1 MKGLTLTQKE
11 QARLQVLNG
20 ILEGQIS
27 VDEAAEVLGV
37 SERHVWRILAE
48 YRKEGAAALAHG
60 NRGRRANNSIPEEAR
75 TQVVALARTRYA
87 RVNHTHLTE
96 LLAEREEIVLGRST
110 VRRILVGAGMASP
123 RRRRPPL
130 HRVRRQRMSQEGML
144 VQVDGSVHA
153 WLEERGP
160 RCTLLLAID
169 DAISTVPYALFRH
182 EEDTHGYFL
191 LMQELIRR
199 CGVPLALYSDRHAV
213 FKYVPGS
220 HQSPA
225 PTQFG
230 RAMAELGVEQIF
242 ARSPEAKGRVERA
255 NGTFQDRLVTELRL
269 AGARTISEANQV
281 LWAFLTRFN
290 KRFGVPPAQ
299 STNAYRSPDPDL
311 NLAGILCFK
320 HSRKVARDNT
330 VKYNWHTLQL
340 LPSSERSTY
349 VGAHVVVQER
359 LDGKLVVC
367 YQNQIV
373 PTQEAPPRPGVLRTL
388 NATRGLGSVTVENL
402 AAGMD
407 TNGIGGHERERLGA
421 MTAILQI
428 ASSERS
434 TRRRRCAARH
444 ARVLGFTAW
453 SARGPGPGGKRRLDG
468 GGKLAGSTLVC
479 QHKSLSKP
487 NRPYPGSATASWC
500 PPDSE
505 RHSRSW
511 QRHRGEP
518 RCRHGHQRDRW
529 SRARKTGS
537 DDRDRPGLAAGRLTT
552 DRESEAV
559 HPKAQPPRPPTPRQR
574 ARWKAVQRAKR
585 RGLSLRAI
593 ARELG
598 ISRITVRKYV
608 EASSPPVYPDR
619 ELAAHS

>member
-37 SERHVWRILAE
+37 SERHVWRIPMPRFSHWRRHPMQWGKVPKSKGRRHNAGLLAFREAPRSVAIDRLGRTSAYWQANWNLAE

-169 DAISTVPYALFRH
+169 DATSTVPYALFRH

-191 LMQELIRR
+191 LIMQELIRR

-407 TNGIGGHERERLGA
+407 TNGIGGHEREGLGA
-421 MTAILQI
+421 MTAIG
-428 ASSERS
+428 R
-434 TRRRRCAARH
+434 
-444 ARVLGFTAW
+444 
-453 SARGPGPGGKRRLDG
+453 
-468 GGKLAGSTLVC
+468 
-479 QHKSLSKP
+479 
-487 NRPYPGSATASWC
+487 
-500 PPDSE
+500 
-505 RHSRSW
+505 
-511 QRHRGEP
+511 
-518 RCRHGHQRDRW
+518 
-529 SRARKTGS
+529 
-537 DDRDRPGLAAGRLTT
+537 GLAAGRLTT

>member
-1 MKGLTLTQKE
+1 MGPRPSTHE
-11 QARLQVLNG
+11 PG
-20 ILEGQIS
+20 
-27 VDEAAEVLGV
+27 
-37 SERHVWRILAE
+37 RHV
-48 YRKEGAAALAHG
+48 AASCWQRSG
-60 NRGRRANNSIPEEAR
+60 
-75 TQVVALARTRYA
+75 LAR
-87 RVNHTHLTE
+87 
-96 LLAEREEIVLGRST
+96 
-110 VRRILVGAGMASP
+110 P
-123 RRRRPPL
+123 
-130 HRVRRQRMSQEGML
+130 
-144 VQVDGSVHA
+144 
-153 WLEERGP
+153 ERGP

-169 DAISTVPYALFRH
+169 DATSTVPYALFRH

-407 TNGIGGHERERLGA
+407 TNGIGGHEREGLGA
-421 MTAILQI
+421 MTAIG
-428 ASSERS
+428 R
-434 TRRRRCAARH
+434 
-444 ARVLGFTAW
+444 
-453 SARGPGPGGKRRLDG
+453 
-468 GGKLAGSTLVC
+468 
-479 QHKSLSKP
+479 
-487 NRPYPGSATASWC
+487 
-500 PPDSE
+500 
-505 RHSRSW
+505 
-511 QRHRGEP
+511 
-518 RCRHGHQRDRW
+518 
-529 SRARKTGS
+529 
-537 DDRDRPGLAAGRLTT
+537 GLAAGRFTT
-552 DRESEAV
+552 DLERAAV
-559 HPKAQPPRPPTPRQR
+559 HTKASATQTADASSGKPSSKSVPL
-574 ARWKAVQRAKR
+574 AKR
-585 RGLSLRAI
+585 LRALPLPAI
-593 ARELG
+593 AR
-598 ISRITVRKYV
+598 RIAAYRPPSPAEPNVP
-608 EASSPPVYPDR
+608 ASTRASLSGLRVP
-619 ELAAHS
+619 LAASLLIPLDLAF

>member
-169 DAISTVPYALFRH
+169 DATSTVPYALFRH

-349 VGAHVVVQER
+349 VGAH
-359 LDGKLVVC
+359 GS
-367 YQNQIV
+367 
-373 PTQEAPPRPGVLRTL
+373 RPVKWCKS
-388 NATRGLGSVTVENL
+388 ASSCCCCL
-402 AAGMD
+402 ARIHRWTGMD
-407 TNGIGGHERERLGA
+407 GVRTAEGGEGVTGAMIRARIWVAGRLGGGLQALLGAPMAAYSGCGERDGGIGH
-421 MTAILQI
+421 
-428 ASSERS
+428 
-434 TRRRRCAARH
+434 
-444 ARVLGFTAW
+444 
-453 SARGPGPGGKRRLDG
+453 GKRRSRTVLARVCGDVG
-468 GGKLAGSTLVC
+468 LAG
-479 QHKSLSKP
+479 
-487 NRPYPGSATASWC
+487 GSVADGRRQAGSGMA
-500 PPDSE
+500 
-505 RHSRSW
+505 R
-511 QRHRGEP
+511 
-518 RCRHGHQRDRW
+518 
-529 SRARKTGS
+529 SRAR
-537 DDRDRPGLAAGRLTT
+537 ARLNC
-552 DRESEAV
+552 SS
-559 HPKAQPPRPPTPRQR
+559 QGQ
-574 ARWKAVQRAKR
+574 R
-585 RGLSLRAI
+585 RGRCRVNRRAERVIRPAKAKTRRLRV
-593 ARELG
+593 LVV
-598 ISRITVRKYV
+598 TVC
-608 EASSPPVYPDR
+608 
-619 ELAAHS
+619 

>member
-169 DAISTVPYALFRH
+169 DATSTVPYALFRH

-367 YQNQIV
+367 YQNQIA

-407 TNGIGGHERERLGA
+407 TNGIGGHEREGLGA
-421 MTAILQI
+421 MTAIG
-428 ASSERS
+428 R
-434 TRRRRCAARH
+434 
-444 ARVLGFTAW
+444 
-453 SARGPGPGGKRRLDG
+453 
-468 GGKLAGSTLVC
+468 
-479 QHKSLSKP
+479 
-487 NRPYPGSATASWC
+487 
-500 PPDSE
+500 
-505 RHSRSW
+505 
-511 QRHRGEP
+511 
-518 RCRHGHQRDRW
+518 
-529 SRARKTGS
+529 
-537 DDRDRPGLAAGRLTT
+537 GLAAGRLTT

-559 HPKAQPPRPPTPRQR
+559 HPKAQPPRPPH
-574 ARWKAVQRAKR
+574 
-585 RGLSLRAI
+585 
-593 ARELG
+593 
-598 ISRITVRKYV
+598 
-608 EASSPPVYPDR
+608 ASSASPLESSAEGQASRPFSSGNRPGIGHIPHHRPKVR
-619 ELAAHS
+619 

>member
-169 DAISTVPYALFRH
+169 DA
-182 EEDTHGYFL
+182 
-191 LMQELIRR
+191 
-199 CGVPLALYSDRHAV
+199 
-213 FKYVPGS
+213 
-220 HQSPA
+220 
-225 PTQFG
+225 
-230 RAMAELGVEQIF
+230 
-242 ARSPEAKGRVERA
+242 
-255 NGTFQDRLVTELRL
+255 
-269 AGARTISEANQV
+269 
-281 LWAFLTRFN
+281 
-290 KRFGVPPAQ
+290 
-299 STNAYRSPDPDL
+299 TNAYRSPDPDL

-407 TNGIGGHERERLGA
+407 TNGIGGHEREGLGA
-421 MTAILQI
+421 MTAIG
-428 ASSERS
+428 R
-434 TRRRRCAARH
+434 
-444 ARVLGFTAW
+444 
-453 SARGPGPGGKRRLDG
+453 
-468 GGKLAGSTLVC
+468 
-479 QHKSLSKP
+479 
-487 NRPYPGSATASWC
+487 
-500 PPDSE
+500 
-505 RHSRSW
+505 
-511 QRHRGEP
+511 
-518 RCRHGHQRDRW
+518 
-529 SRARKTGS
+529 
-537 DDRDRPGLAAGRLTT
+537 GLAAGRLTT

>member
-169 DAISTVPYALFRH
+169 DATSTVPYALFRH

-340 LPSSERSTY
+340 LPRANGPLTLDARGGPIGRLGPTATPGVGRRPRRRSARTHSRANASTY
-349 VGAHVVVQER
+349 VGA
-359 LDGKLVVC
+359 L
-367 YQNQIV
+367 
-373 PTQEAPPRPGVLRTL
+373 PGGPG
-388 NATRGLGSVTVENL
+388 A
-402 AAGMD
+402 
-407 TNGIGGHERERLGA
+407 IGR
-421 MTAILQI
+421 Q
-428 ASSERS
+428 ASS
-434 TRRRRCAARH
+434 
-444 ARVLGFTAW
+444 V
-453 SARGPGPGGKRRLDG
+453 
-468 GGKLAGSTLVC
+468 
-479 QHKSLSKP
+479 LSKP
-487 NRPYPGSATASWC
+487 NRPYRRTSATASSVLVAGVLAD
-500 PPDSE
+500 DSE
-505 RHSRSW
+505 SEPVLAQSRSW
-511 QRHRGEP
+511 LADAP
-518 RCRHGHQRDRW
+518 W
-529 SRARKTGS
+529 LVTLVL
-537 DDRDRPGLAAGRLTT
+537 PGMSAC
-552 DRESEAV
+552 
-559 HPKAQPPRPPTPRQR
+559 
-574 ARWKAVQRAKR
+574 
-585 RGLSLRAI
+585 
-593 ARELG
+593 
-598 ISRITVRKYV
+598 
-608 EASSPPVYPDR
+608 
-619 ELAAHS
+619 

>member
-169 DAISTVPYALFRH
+169 DATSTVPYALFRH

-213 FKYVPGS
+213 FKYVPVS

-269 AGARTISEANQV
+269 AGARTISEANKV

-407 TNGIGGHERERLGA
+407 TNGIGGHEREGLGA
-421 MTAILQI
+421 MTAI
-428 ASSERS
+428 
-434 TRRRRCAARH
+434 
-444 ARVLGFTAW
+444 G
-453 SARGPGPGGKRRLDG
+453 RGLD
-468 GGKLAGSTLVC
+468 
-479 QHKSLSKP
+479 
-487 NRPYPGSATASWC
+487 
-500 PPDSE
+500 
-505 RHSRSW
+505 
-511 QRHRGEP
+511 
-518 RCRHGHQRDRW
+518 
-529 SRARKTGS
+529 
-537 DDRDRPGLAAGRLTT
+537 AGRLTT

>member
-1 MKGLTLTQKE
+1 M
-11 QARLQVLNG
+11 LNG

-169 DAISTVPYALFRH
+169 DATSTVPYALFRH

-281 LWAFLTRFN
+281 LWGFLDPLQQALRGAT
-290 KRFGVPPAQ
+290 
-299 STNAYRSPDPDL
+299 STVHQR
-311 NLAGILCFK
+311 I
-320 HSRKVARDNT
+320 
-330 VKYNWHTLQL
+330 
-340 LPSSERSTY
+340 
-349 VGAHVVVQER
+349 
-359 LDGKLVVC
+359 
-367 YQNQIV
+367 
-373 PTQEAPPRPGVLRTL
+373 
-388 NATRGLGSVTVENL
+388 
-402 AAGMD
+402 
-407 TNGIGGHERERLGA
+407 
-421 MTAILQI
+421 
-428 ASSERS
+428 
-434 TRRRRCAARH
+434 
-444 ARVLGFTAW
+444 
-453 SARGPGPGGKRRLDG
+453 
-468 GGKLAGSTLVC
+468 
-479 QHKSLSKP
+479 SLSRSGP
-487 NRPYPGSATASWC
+487 EPG
-500 PPDSE
+500 
-505 RHSRSW
+505 RH
-511 QRHRGEP
+511 
-518 RCRHGHQRDRW
+518 
-529 SRARKTGS
+529 
-537 DDRDRPGLAAGRLTT
+537 
-552 DRESEAV
+552 
-559 HPKAQPPRPPTPRQR
+559 
-574 ARWKAVQRAKR
+574 
-585 RGLSLRAI
+585 
-593 ARELG
+593 
-598 ISRITVRKYV
+598 TVLQ
-608 EASSPPVYPDR
+608 A
-619 ELAAHS
+619 

>member
-1 MKGLTLTQKE
+1 M
-11 QARLQVLNG
+11 G
-20 ILEGQIS
+20 IKHPG
-27 VDEAAEVLGV
+27 
-37 SERHVWRILAE
+37 RH
-48 YRKEGAAALAHG
+48 
-60 NRGRRANNSIPEEAR
+60 S
-75 TQVVALARTRYA
+75 
-87 RVNHTHLTE
+87 
-96 LLAEREEIVLGRST
+96 RS
-110 VRRILVGAGMASP
+110 
-123 RRRRPPL
+123 
-130 HRVRRQRMSQEGML
+130 
-144 VQVDGSVHA
+144 
-153 WLEERGP
+153 
-160 RCTLLLAID
+160 
-169 DAISTVPYALFRH
+169 Y
-182 EEDTHGYFL
+182 
-191 LMQELIRR
+191 RR

-407 TNGIGGHERERLGA
+407 TNGIGGHEREGLGA
-421 MTAILQI
+421 MTAIG
-428 ASSERS
+428 R
-434 TRRRRCAARH
+434 
-444 ARVLGFTAW
+444 
-453 SARGPGPGGKRRLDG
+453 
-468 GGKLAGSTLVC
+468 
-479 QHKSLSKP
+479 
-487 NRPYPGSATASWC
+487 
-500 PPDSE
+500 
-505 RHSRSW
+505 
-511 QRHRGEP
+511 
-518 RCRHGHQRDRW
+518 
-529 SRARKTGS
+529 
-537 DDRDRPGLAAGRLTT
+537 GLAAGRLTT

-574 ARWKAVQRAKR
+574 ARWKAVQRAKLKRCFIWSKPTPLGSQGR
-585 RGLSLRAI
+585 RNKSNFIITASKHWNLYGCLVNADGTLAFRNSISQSPGFRPRSRRATFRKRWLTPTCPLRP
-593 ARELG
+593 RGCHGHCWGRLRQHPG
-598 ISRITVRKYV
+598 KLR
-608 EASSPPVYPDR
+608 
-619 ELAAHS
+619 

>member
-123 RRRRPPL
+123 RRRRPQL

-169 DAISTVPYALFRH
+169 DATSTVPYALFRH

-373 PTQEAPPRPGVLRTL
+373 P
-388 NATRGLGSVTVENL
+388 
-402 AAGMD
+402 
-407 TNGIGGHERERLGA
+407 
-421 MTAILQI
+421 
-428 ASSERS
+428 
-434 TRRRRCAARH
+434 
-444 ARVLGFTAW
+444 
-453 SARGPGPGGKRRLDG
+453 
-468 GGKLAGSTLVC
+468 
-479 QHKSLSKP
+479 
-487 NRPYPGSATASWC
+487 YPGSATASWC

-529 SRARKTGS
+529 SRARRTGS
-537 DDRDRPGLAAGRLTT
+537 DDRDRPGTRR
-552 DRESEAV
+552 REIDHGS
-559 HPKAQPPRPPTPRQR
+559 
-574 ARWKAVQRAKR
+574 
-585 RGLSLRAI
+585 
-593 ARELG
+593 RE
-598 ISRITVRKYV
+598 
-608 EASSPPVYPDR
+608 
-619 ELAAHS
+619 

>member
-1 MKGLTLTQKE
+1 MS
-11 QARLQVLNG
+11 AR
-20 ILEGQIS
+20 
-27 VDEAAEVLGV
+27 
-37 SERHVWRILAE
+37 
-48 YRKEGAAALAHG
+48 AH
-60 NRGRRANNSIPEEAR
+60 AHYP
-75 TQVVALARTRYA
+75 
-87 RVNHTHLTE
+87 
-96 LLAEREEIVLGRST
+96 
-110 VRRILVGAGMASP
+110 P
-123 RRRRPPL
+123 R
-130 HRVRRQRMSQEGML
+130 RRQRMSQEGML

-169 DAISTVPYALFRH
+169 DATSTVPYALFRH

-359 LDGKLVVC
+359 LDGKLVLQRQFREGCGVMPAWRRGAWHGSVWPVRYC
-367 YQNQIV
+367 PAYPQATAATRLARTV
-373 PTQEAPPRPGVLRTL
+373 PGAAFPAPPGRP
-388 NATRGLGSVTVENL
+388 
-402 AAGMD
+402 AA
-407 TNGIGGHERERLGA
+407 
-421 MTAILQI
+421 
-428 ASSERS
+428 S
-434 TRRRRCAARH
+434 
-444 ARVLGFTAW
+444 
-453 SARGPGPGGKRRLDG
+453 
-468 GGKLAGSTLVC
+468 
-479 QHKSLSKP
+479 
-487 NRPYPGSATASWC
+487 
-500 PPDSE
+500 
-505 RHSRSW
+505 
-511 QRHRGEP
+511 
-518 RCRHGHQRDRW
+518 
-529 SRARKTGS
+529 
-537 DDRDRPGLAAGRLTT
+537 
-552 DRESEAV
+552 
-559 HPKAQPPRPPTPRQR
+559 
-574 ARWKAVQRAKR
+574 
-585 RGLSLRAI
+585 
-593 ARELG
+593 
-598 ISRITVRKYV
+598 
-608 EASSPPVYPDR
+608 
-619 ELAAHS
+619 

>member
-1 MKGLTLTQKE
+1 M
-11 QARLQVLNG
+11 
-20 ILEGQIS
+20 
-27 VDEAAEVLGV
+27 

-169 DAISTVPYALFRH
+169 DATSTVPYALFRH

-407 TNGIGGHERERLGA
+407 TNGIGGHEREGLGA
-421 MTAILQI
+421 MTAIG
-428 ASSERS
+428 R
-434 TRRRRCAARH
+434 
-444 ARVLGFTAW
+444 
-453 SARGPGPGGKRRLDG
+453 
-468 GGKLAGSTLVC
+468 
-479 QHKSLSKP
+479 
-487 NRPYPGSATASWC
+487 
-500 PPDSE
+500 
-505 RHSRSW
+505 
-511 QRHRGEP
+511 
-518 RCRHGHQRDRW
+518 
-529 SRARKTGS
+529 
-537 DDRDRPGLAAGRLTT
+537 GLAAGRLTT

-559 HPKAQPPRPPTPRQR
+559 HPKAQPPRPPTPRHREPLEEQPVSEGQGPSVEAFLFGQSPGNWAYPASPSESTLR
-574 ARWKAVQRAKR
+574 LQVHLSIRTGSSLLTLDHVEPPSVHNNRPVGKWAIPP
-585 RGLSLRAI
+585 GLSIYPRAAPLGSSHHHCHPRCHTKLEVGAFSIIELDNYWLDTATTDII
-593 ARELG
+593 AGPL
-598 ISRITVRKYV
+598 
-608 EASSPPVYPDR
+608 P
-619 ELAAHS
+619 

>member
-169 DAISTVPYALFRH
+169 DATSTVPYALFRH

-191 LMQELIRR
+191 LMQELIRC

-213 FKYVPGS
+213 FKY
-220 HQSPA
+220 
-225 PTQFG
+225 
-230 RAMAELGVEQIF
+230 
-242 ARSPEAKGRVERA
+242 
-255 NGTFQDRLVTELRL
+255 
-269 AGARTISEANQV
+269 
-281 LWAFLTRFN
+281 
-290 KRFGVPPAQ
+290 
-299 STNAYRSPDPDL
+299 
-311 NLAGILCFK
+311 
-320 HSRKVARDNT
+320 SRKVARDKT

-407 TNGIGGHERERLGA
+407 TNGIGGHEREGLGA
-421 MTAILQI
+421 MTAIG
-428 ASSERS
+428 R
-434 TRRRRCAARH
+434 
-444 ARVLGFTAW
+444 
-453 SARGPGPGGKRRLDG
+453 
-468 GGKLAGSTLVC
+468 
-479 QHKSLSKP
+479 
-487 NRPYPGSATASWC
+487 
-500 PPDSE
+500 
-505 RHSRSW
+505 
-511 QRHRGEP
+511 
-518 RCRHGHQRDRW
+518 
-529 SRARKTGS
+529 
-537 DDRDRPGLAAGRLTT
+537 GLAAGRLTT